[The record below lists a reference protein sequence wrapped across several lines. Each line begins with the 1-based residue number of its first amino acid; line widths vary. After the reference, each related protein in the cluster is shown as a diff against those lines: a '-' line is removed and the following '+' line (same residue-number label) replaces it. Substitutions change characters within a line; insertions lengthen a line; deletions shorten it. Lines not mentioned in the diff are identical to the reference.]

1 MKTLVI
7 HPKDKSTEFLKP
19 IYENIEDATIL
30 IGGLYNPNYISELIE
45 SHEQVIMLGHGTPS
59 GLLSV
64 GQFPNCGA
72 YVIKDIHVELLSKKS
87 NNIYIWCYASDFV
100 KEHNLKGF
108 ASGMFISEVEEA
120 EDHLLTEQ
128 TQEQIDE
135 SNDYFSKLLGEV
147 SLEPSNKVYEFVK
160 EKYKL
165 ITNHNLTA
173 LYNYERLYLNFD

>member
-1 MKTLVI
+1 MKTLII

-19 IYENIEDATIL
+19 IYENIENTTIL
-30 IGGLYNPNYISELIE
+30 IGGLYDCDYVSELIE
-45 SHEQVIMLGHGTPS
+45 THDQVIMLGHGTS
-59 GLLSV
+59 RGLLSV

-72 YVIKDIHVELLSKKS
+72 YVINSVHVDLLAKKE

-128 TQEQIDE
+128 TQEHIDE
-135 SNDYFSKLLGEV
+135 SNHYFSELVGKV
-147 SLEPSNKVYEFVK
+147 SSLPANEIYEFVK
-160 EKYKL
+160 ERYKL
-165 ITNHNLTA
+165 ITYHNSVA
-173 LYNYERLYLNFD
+173 AYNYERLYLKS